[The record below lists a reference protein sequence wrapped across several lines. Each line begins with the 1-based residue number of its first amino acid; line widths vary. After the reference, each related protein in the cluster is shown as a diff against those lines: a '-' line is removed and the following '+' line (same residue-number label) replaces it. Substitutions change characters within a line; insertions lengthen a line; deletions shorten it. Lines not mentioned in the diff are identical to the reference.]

1 MAISPPDAVPGTN
14 GHQVA
19 LEADGLTE
27 ITVTAS
33 HPQLVGASRI
43 YKVAVTHP
51 TPNTIVTVPE
61 GGSDGGTQ
69 DSDVDPQL
77 SALTVS
83 TGTLSPVFAA
93 ATFEYAVSVAHDVA
107 QITVSPTAVSGAS
120 ALVAAPDA
128 DADAAGH
135 QVALRPATPGD
146 ASAQTVFLAAAVAG
160 SKVESYAVTVTRAAP
175 PMTDA
180 TLSALTLSAG
190 TLAPTFA
197 AHTDSYAADVANATA
212 RVTVA
217 ATANSTGAAAAIAPA
232 DADGGTAGH
241 QIDLAAG
248 VNEITVTVTAADNT
262 TTKAYQVAVDRDAS
276 ADATLAS
283 ISLSEGDLNPAFAAD
298 TNAYTAE
305 VDAYTEQI
313 TIRATTTDAD
323 ARAVISPP
331 DADPDTAGHQI
342 GIAEPPLL
350 GPALTTTVNVA
361 VTSADGTARGT
372 YSVAVSRPPPPVVAP
387 VTFELPVSCTLHDL
401 GEGNWTP
408 WQYYDDSYDRH
419 GDRDPDEF
427 CHRTNGRTDR
437 SAEYYL
443 LLVHHAGEVTIRT
456 DNRPSTFLYLLS
468 ADGEVIAS
476 DTGAADIN
484 RRYKP
489 SLTQTLDRGA
499 YVVEVGNELS
509 NVASHSDRHR
519 VGYWGDHIV
528 RLTDYRLDDLEVSGV
543 DLISFDRDV
552 TDYTRRVAAD
562 VSTVTVT
569 TTPSRA
575 DGVVVISPPDADT
588 DTEGH
593 QVNLEADGETEITV
607 SASPPE
613 MFGAWRTYRVTI
625 ITVPD
630 TTSPLVVNDATL
642 SALSLAP
649 IDFGTFSRTRLHYT
663 YTASMSLRVDGVTAT
678 LAVTPNHS
686 GATWTASRPDTD
698 SDTEG
703 HQIFFDGDEDL
714 TVTVTSQDGLHSNT
728 YTIDPPRGSLFQ
740 RRVHRGLRA
749 VRVRLD
755 LGQEPEPVARRRQV
769 HDRRC
774 RVGHRVDLGR
784 HDGRAGGVVHA
795 CCAGWSVGGGES
807 VVDRRRHLV
816 GGIPQPRR
824 RPGDTHLPL
833 LAGHQAAHREQ
844 IHTYSHPP
852 LESGTFV
859 GRPQAQRHLV

>member
-1 MAISPPDAVPGTN
+1 MISADGEVIEIDKEAYLRNRGGPYKPSFTLTLERGAYVVEVGNKLNNVPSHGDRHRLGYWGDNILRSPGYRLDDLAISGVDMTGFDSGTTDYAKTITADTSTVTVTPTASQPDAVVVISPPDAVPGTD

-33 HPQLVGASRI
+33 HPQLVGASRV

-51 TPNTIVTVPE
+51 TPSTIVTAP
-61 GGSDGGTQ
+61 GTGDSTPPGTQ
-69 DSDVDPQL
+69 DSSVDPQL
-77 SALTVS
+77 SALGVS
-83 TGTLSPVFAA
+83 PGTLSPVFAA
-93 ATFEYAVSVAHDVA
+93 ATFGYAVSVAHDVG
-107 QITVSPTAVSGAS
+107 QITVAPTAVSGAS

-135 QVALRPATPGD
+135 QVALRPAKPGD

-160 SKVESYAVTVTRAAP
+160 SKVESYAITVTRAAP

-197 AHTDSYAADVANATA
+197 ADVASYTADVANTTS

-232 DADGGTAGH
+232 DADDVTAGH

-248 VNEITVTVTAADNT
+248 VNEITVTVTAADDA
-262 TTKAYQVAVDRDAS
+262 TTKAYQVAVDRDAP

-283 ISLSEGDLNPAFAAD
+283 ISLSEGALTPAFAAG

-331 DADPDTAGHQI
+331 DADPDTAGHQV
-342 GIAEPPLL
+342 GITTPHPLGL
-350 GPALTTTVNVA
+350 AATTMVNVA

-372 YSVAVSRPPPPVVAP
+372 YAIAVSRPPHPVVAP

-401 GEGNWTP
+401 GAGNWTP
-408 WQYYDDSYDRH
+408 WRYYDANYDSH
-419 GDRDPDEF
+419 GFLDPDEF
-427 CHRTNGRTDR
+427 CHRTNGGTDR

-443 LLVHHAGEVTIRT
+443 LLVHNAGEVTIQT
-456 DNRPSTFLYLLS
+456 DNAPSALLYLLS

-489 SLTQTLDRGA
+489 SLTLTLDRGA

-509 NVASHSDRHR
+509 NVASHGDRHR
-519 VGYWGDHIV
+519 VGYRGDHIV
-528 RLTDYRLDDLEVSGV
+528 RSTDYGLDDLEVSGV
-543 DLISFDRDV
+543 GLTGFDRDD
-552 TDYTRRVAAD
+552 TDYTHNVAAD
-562 VSTVTVT
+562 VSTVTIT
-569 TTPSRA
+569 PTPSRA
-575 DGVVVISPPDADT
+575 DAFVVISPQDADA

-593 QVNLEADGETEITV
+593 QVNLEADGETVITV

-613 MFGAWRTYRVTI
+613 MFGTWRTYQVTI
-625 ITVPD
+625 T
-630 TTSPLVVNDATL
+630 
-642 SALSLAP
+642 AP
-649 IDFGTFSRTRLHYT
+649 TG
-663 YTASMSLRVDGVTAT
+663 
-678 LAVTPNHS
+678 
-686 GATWTASRPDTD
+686 
-698 SDTEG
+698 
-703 HQIFFDGDEDL
+703 
-714 TVTVTSQDGLHSNT
+714 
-728 YTIDPPRGSLFQ
+728 
-740 RRVHRGLRA
+740 
-749 VRVRLD
+749 
-755 LGQEPEPVARRRQV
+755 
-769 HDRRC
+769 
-774 RVGHRVDLGR
+774 
-784 HDGRAGGVVHA
+784 
-795 CCAGWSVGGGES
+795 
-807 VVDRRRHLV
+807 
-816 GGIPQPRR
+816 
-824 RPGDTHLPL
+824 
-833 LAGHQAAHREQ
+833 
-844 IHTYSHPP
+844 
-852 LESGTFV
+852 
-859 GRPQAQRHLV
+859 